1 MSPSFSVG
9 RITWQPRLGELSGTK
24 KALADQ
30 NRRVVRAHPEEEIE
44 HGGGLAADEGVGG
57 VAVGQ
62 DFEGEQLAELGIAA
76 VLKQRLFKHLH
87 VCVCVCVS
95 WQAAEVRS

>member
-1 MSPSFSVG
+1 MSPSFSVD
-9 RITWQPRLGELSGTK
+9 RITWQPRRGELSSTERTQ
-24 KALADQ
+24 ADQ
-30 NRRVVRAHPEEEIE
+30 HRRVVRAHPEEEVE

-62 DFEGEQLAELGIAA
+62 NFEGEQLAELGIAA

-87 VCVCVCVS
+87 VCIMCVCVCV
-95 WQAAEVRS
+95 